1 MTTTHTTQEQ
11 KQKSKTKN
19 ATPAQSDL
27 DWWDMSPDVED
38 LEKIVERELK
48 KLKEFEIVSTKEK

>member
-1 MTTTHTTQEQ
+1 MTAEQ
-11 KQKSKTKN
+11 HKSKTKKN

-38 LEKIVERELK
+38 LERIVKRELK
-48 KLKEFEIVSTKEK
+48 KLEEWERANTAKK